1 MPTQWLVPRIRGD
14 ALTRRGGQY
23 RTPRFKREKLRMSEN
38 TASRPDLRNVAIVA
52 HVDHGKTT
60 IVDAMLK
67 QTHAFSAHADVED
80 RVMDSGDLEKEKGI
94 TILAKNTTVFYDGPS
109 ANGETITINVIDTPG
124 HADFGG
130 EVERGLSMVDG
141 VVLLVDASEGPLP
154 QTRFVLRKALAAK
167 LPVILVVNKVDRP
180 DARIDEV
187 VSETMDLLLGLAS
200 DLSEEVPDLDLD
212 SVLDVPVVYASG
224 KAGAASLN
232 QPADG
237 ALPDNDDLEPLFKTI
252 IEHVPA
258 PTYNPDEVLQA
269 HVTNLDSS
277 PFLGRLAL
285 VRIFNGTL
293 KKGQT
298 VAWARQDGNIKN
310 VRISELLATKALER
324 VPAEEA
330 GPGEI
335 VAVAGI
341 EDITIGET
349 LTDAENPKPLPL
361 IKVDDP
367 AISMTI
373 GINTSPMAGRVKGA
387 KVTARQVKDRLDREL
402 IGNVSIKV
410 LPTQRPDAWEVQ
422 GRGELAL
429 AILVEQMRREGFELT
444 VGKPQVVTKTID
456 GKLYEPMEHMIIDVP
471 EEHLGAVTQLMAAR
485 KGRMEN
491 MSNHGT
497 GWVRMEFAV
506 PARGLIGFRTQFLTE
521 TRGAGISSSYSID
534 PEPWAGDIEYRTNG
548 SMIAD
553 RAGAVTPY
561 AMINLQ
567 ERGTFFVE
575 PTSEVYEGMVVG
587 MNSRADDME
596 VNITKEKKLTN
607 MRSSTADS
615 FENLTPPK
623 KLTLEECLEF
633 AREDECVEVTPEA
646 IRIRKV
652 ILDANERVRE
662 FRRRAGAN
670 SGTHASHPPRT
681 VRFAHR
687 VGVHPHWCRCGCAP
701 TRLFKNTAHMN
712 TGGDRI

>member
-1 MPTQWLVPRIRGD
+1 MLETDSRCLWYVGHSLRQVVHWTGKPTTRARLPCPHSGPVPRIRGD

-662 FRRRAGAN
+662 FRRRARAN
-670 SGTHASHPPRT
+670 
-681 VRFAHR
+681 
-687 VGVHPHWCRCGCAP
+687 
-701 TRLFKNTAHMN
+701 
-712 TGGDRI
+712 